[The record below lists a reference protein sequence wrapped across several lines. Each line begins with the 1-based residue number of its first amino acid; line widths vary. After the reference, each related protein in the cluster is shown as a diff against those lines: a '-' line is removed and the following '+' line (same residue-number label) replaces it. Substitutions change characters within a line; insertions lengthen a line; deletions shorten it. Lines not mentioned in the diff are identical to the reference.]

1 MIGADPGCSFMPEA
15 RRGYYFLD
23 DITDE
28 CSEAV
33 QRHNEQKIHIL
44 ATHGYSPKK
53 ADYHTIFMA
62 AGKGIK
68 KGVTVSNMNLVDIGP
83 TLAAL
88 LGLNLDYR
96 YRHVKDEFLD
106 Q

>member
-1 MIGADPGCSFMPEA
+1 MPEA
-15 RRGYYFLD
+15 WHGYYFLD

-33 QRHNEQKIHIL
+33 QRHNEQKKHFL

-62 AGKGIK
+62 GGKVIK
-68 KGVTVSNMNLVDIGP
+68 KGVTVSNMNLVEIGP

-88 LGLNLDYR
+88 LGLILSDKDG
-96 YRHVKDEFLD
+96 HVKS
-106 Q
+106 

>member
-1 MIGADPGCSFMPEA
+1 MPEA
-15 RRGYYFLD
+15 LARYYFLD
-23 DITDE
+23 DDITDE
-28 CSEAV
+28 RSEAV
-33 QRHNEQKIHIL
+33 QRHNEQKKHIL

-53 ADYHTIFMA
+53 ADYHSIFMA
-62 AGKGIK
+62 GGRGIK

-88 LGLNLDYR
+88 LGLNLNDR
-96 YRHVKDEFLD
+96 DRHIKDEFLD

>member
-1 MIGADPGCSFMPEA
+1 MLEA
-15 RRGYYFLD
+15 LARYYFFD

-28 CSEAV
+28 NSEAV

-44 ATHGYSPKK
+44 ATHGHSPKK

-62 AGKGIK
+62 GGKGIK
-68 KGVTVSNMNLVDIGP
+68 KGVTVSNMNLVEIGP

-88 LGLNLDYR
+88 LGLILSDKD
-96 YRHVKDEFLD
+96 RHVKS
-106 Q
+106 